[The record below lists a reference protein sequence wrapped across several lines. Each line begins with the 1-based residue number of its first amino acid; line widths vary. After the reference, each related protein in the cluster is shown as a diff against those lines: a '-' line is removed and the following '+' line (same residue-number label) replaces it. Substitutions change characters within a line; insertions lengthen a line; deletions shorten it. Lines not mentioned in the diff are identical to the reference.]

1 MLTPPARGT
10 QQGGGSQ
17 LLDRAVL
24 LLDLIADGAPE
35 GATLKA
41 LAERSGL
48 NTATCHRI
56 LNTLVGHRL
65 LARDDSRKR
74 YRLGAKMFVYGARAA
89 RGPGLVSRCEMALTR
104 LRKRSGETTHLM
116 ARHNHDSICL
126 DRRDGECVVQTLT
139 GSIGG
144 SVPLGAGPGSIAMLA
159 FLDVEEQEFIL
170 RANAPRFAGFRDLP
184 MEKVRRLIDQTRQRG
199 YAVDIGELIPGIA
212 GLAVPIFDE
221 AKVPVASLGFTF
233 LCAKIVPGFV
243 EAYAAMLKAEINL
256 IETRG

>member
-1 MLTPPARGT
+1 MAVASAN
-10 QQGGGSQ
+10 GSQ
-17 LLDRAVL
+17 LLDRAAL
-24 LLDLIADGAPE
+24 LLDLIADGAPD
-35 GATLKA
+35 GISLKD
-41 LAERSGL
+41 LVQQSGL

-65 LARDDSRKR
+65 LARDDKRKR
-74 YRLGAKMFVYGARAA
+74 YRLGAKMFIYGARAA
-89 RGPGLVSRCEMALTR
+89 RGPGLISRCEISLTR
-104 LRKRSGETTHLM
+104 LRKKTGETTHLM

-159 FLDVEEQEFIL
+159 YLDREEQDFIL
-170 RANAPRFAGFRDLP
+170 RANERRFCAFRDLP
-184 MEKVRRLIDQTRQRG
+184 PEKVQRLIDETRARG

-212 GLAVPIFDE
+212 GVAMPILDE
-221 AKVPVASLGFTF
+221 TGVPVASLGFTF

-243 EAYAAMLKAEINL
+243 ETYAALLRAEIDL
-256 IETRG
+256 IESRN

>member
-1 MLTPPARGT
+1 MTVASAN
-10 QQGGGSQ
+10 GSQ
-17 LLDRAVL
+17 LLDRAAL
-24 LLDLIADGAPE
+24 LLDLIADGATD
-35 GATLKA
+35 GMTLKE
-41 LAERSGL
+41 LVLQSGL

-65 LARDDSRKR
+65 LARDDKRKR
-74 YRLGAKMFVYGARAA
+74 YRLGAKMFIYGARAA
-89 RGPGLVSRCEMALTR
+89 RGPGLISRCEISLAR
-104 LRKRSGETTHLM
+104 LRKKTGETTHLM

-159 FLDVEEQEFIL
+159 YLDREEQDFIL
-170 RANAPRFAGFRDLP
+170 RANESRFSAFRDLP
-184 MEKVRRLIDQTRQRG
+184 AEKVQRLIGETRARG

-212 GLAVPIFDE
+212 GVAMPILDE
-221 AKVPVASLGFTF
+221 AGVPVASLGFTF

-243 EAYAAMLKAEINL
+243 ETYATLLRAEIDL
-256 IETRG
+256 IESRN

>member
-1 MLTPPARGT
+1 MVTTSAN
-10 QQGGGSQ
+10 GSQ
-17 LLDRAVL
+17 LLDRAAL

-35 GATLKA
+35 GMTLKD
-41 LAERSGL
+41 LVQQSGL

-65 LARDDSRKR
+65 LARDDKRKR
-74 YRLGAKMFVYGARAA
+74 YRLGAKMFIYGARAA
-89 RGPGLVSRCEMALTR
+89 RGPGLISRCEISLTR
-104 LRKRSGETTHLM
+104 LRKKTGETTHLM
-116 ARHNHDSICL
+116 ARHNHDSLCL

-159 FLDVEEQEFIL
+159 FLDREEQDFIL
-170 RANAPRFAGFRDLP
+170 RANEPRFAAFRDLP
-184 MEKVRRLIDQTRQRG
+184 VEKVERLIGETKARG

-212 GLAVPIFDE
+212 GVAVPILDE
-221 AKVPVASLGFTF
+221 AGVPVASLGFTF

-243 EAYAAMLKAEINL
+243 ETYAALLRAEIEL
-256 IETRG
+256 IESRN